1 MHLTVCYYHVTYGF
15 QSDSIFFSLPEY
27 QGILCLKQVP
37 YLKFKLQQRHSHPK
51 PPKAETNTQPF
62 TETGQLIELSCEHL
76 SVRYIWLHVI
86 IMSRTSFRVYQHS
99 ILYLNSK
106 ELLARSRGHIW
117 SLNESNESRTQNHLV
132 SKRTL
137 NDLAK
142 LVKWLSCFMCGDMYC
157 EFNCMLLS
165 CHVRVSEWIDTL

>member
-86 IMSRTSFRVYQHS
+86 IMSRTSFRVHRYS
-99 ILYLNSK
+99 IVLMNVK
-106 ELLARSRGHIW
+106 ELLAPRRRHIW
-117 SLNESNESRTQNHLV
+117 NSSDSKEMLTDNHWVRKGILNHLP
-132 SKRTL
+132 K
-137 NDLAK
+137 LA
-142 LVKWLSCFMCGDMYC
+142 KWLSCVVSTYLPDAFD
-157 EFNCMLLS
+157 CMLLS
-165 CHVRVSEWIDTL
+165 SHVRVWEWINTL